1 MTPSRLAAALRWPAR
16 LLLWAGLAVAT
27 VRAEPIPALGR
38 VPAGLPGDVTS
49 RLASRRQELERQLNR
64 FLAEAE
70 AFNRKRPEDQTD
82 AEYQALLARR
92 AQYISLV
99 RAFNREEEEAV
110 AAAGNESEPARF
122 TRDRAAWVR
131 DEQVAIARRLQEPN
145 RLCTAI
151 TASLKIK
158 EPPLPY
164 KTFAELQPGDVL
176 LLAPDDAKSRLIR
189 WADRFSSSAP
199 DSPAS
204 HTVLFLREV
213 KGRRLFLDNQG
224 GEGMAIITEEEFLRH
239 YAGRLP
245 ASSVA
250 TLREPGCSVAQPL
263 APQEAQHLWK
273 EAAQLA
279 GRQLADRERK
289 ARNWVDTSDYGL
301 YGDDNMVCS
310 EASRW
315 ALVRGLAASR
325 PELRLPET
333 KSPLKK
339 LLGIYYGPANFYS
352 DQEHF
357 LVTPLGVPARAP

>member
-1 MTPSRLAAALRWPAR
+1 MTSTWFAAGVRWPAR
-16 LLLWAGLAVAT
+16 LLLWAGLALAT
-27 VRAEPIPALGR
+27 ARAEPIPALGR
-38 VPAGLPGDVTS
+38 VPAGLPGDVAS

-64 FLAEAE
+64 FLAEADG
-70 AFNRKRPEDQTD
+70 FNRKRPEDQTD

-92 AQYISLV
+92 AQYIGLV
-99 RAFNREEEEAV
+99 RAFDREEEAAV
-110 AAAGNESEPARF
+110 AASGASEQERF
-122 TRDRAAWVR
+122 ARDRAAWVR
-131 DEQVAIARRLQEPN
+131 EEQAAIARRLQEPN
-145 RLCTAI
+145 HLCAAI
-151 TASLKIK
+151 TASLRIK

-189 WADRFSSSAP
+189 WADRFSSQTP

-224 GEGMAIITEEEFLRH
+224 GEGMAIITEEEFLRR

-250 TLREPGCSVAQPL
+250 SLREPGCSVAQPL
-263 APQEAQHLWK
+263 APQEAQHLWQ
-273 EAAQLA
+273 ESAQLA
-279 GRQLADRERK
+279 RHQLADRERK
-289 ARNWVDTSDYGL
+289 AGNWVDTSDYGL

-325 PELRLPET
+325 PDLSLPDT

-339 LLGIYYGPANFYS
+339 LLGVYYGPANFYN

-357 LVTPLGVPARAP
+357 LITPLGVPARAP